1 MNILCIDI
9 HQLAQAFFFI
19 FLVIVILIKRQIQNY
34 KKLYVECYSLWIRNM
49 DTRKKWREG
58 HKRIW
63 NVVPK
68 KNVKNKMD
76 R

>member
-49 DTRKKWREG
+49 DTRKK
-58 HKRIW
+58 
-63 NVVPK
+63 
-68 KNVKNKMD
+68 
-76 R
+76 